1 MFATVTKVIF
11 TKEEPRVGE
20 TVVRLIAFESDPD
33 TGALSVHDIL
43 ETDADNEA
51 GIRWLADKAVYEF
64 TDAEIVFPQA
74 RTVDDFDTGRFRKMQ
89 SKIIRAIQ
97 QLEV

>member
-43 ETDADNEA
+43 ETDADNAA

-64 TDAEIVFPQA
+64 TDAEIVFPQD
-74 RTVDDFDTGRFRKMQ
+74 RTVDDFDTGRTRKMQ
-89 SKIIRAIQ
+89 SKIVRAVQ

>member
-20 TVVRLIAFESDPD
+20 TVVRLIAFETDPD

-43 ETDADNEA
+43 ETDADSA
-51 GIRWLADKAVYEF
+51 GGIRWLVDKAVNEF
-64 TDAEIVFPQA
+64 TDAEVVFPGD
-74 RTVDDFDTGRFRKMQ
+74 RTVDDFDTGRAIKME
-89 SKIIRAIQ
+89 SRLIRAIQ
-97 QLEV
+97 QLTI

>member
-33 TGALSVHDIL
+33 TGVLSMHDIL
-43 ETDADNEA
+43 ETDADNA
-51 GIRWLADKAVYEF
+51 ATIRWLADKAVNEF
-64 TDAEIVFPQA
+64 TDAEIVFPQD
-74 RTVDDFDTGRFRKMQ
+74 RTVDDFDTGRSRRMQ